1 MLRRRSSESAIPSGM
16 ITSQPKMK
24 TRRTESLILLHFF
37 FDSKRSKGA
46 DGEVLDS
53 EVILPIVGK
62 TFLVE

>member
-1 MLRRRSSESAIPSGM
+1 M